1 MTAPVLLRVFAVF
14 AAVGVA
20 VGVPA
25 LMLCALRRV
34 LRRRYSAA
42 ACCRLW
48 SVLTLVLLVLPV
60 LLLGVRSIDAALPQG
75 LLPVVILPESALTD
89 AMPENIRPAA
99 APEHSS
105 SLPQPQTDGSP
116 EEPAAQTHAEQNA
129 LPAPSVSTAAQKA
142 DAEQGASSVSELP
155 QTTPALVEL
164 SDAAGRT
171 LRILA
176 AVWLGGAVVNTA
188 FTALHYIYWRIQC
201 RRWSVPVDAAAAAVY
216 DEVCAALV
224 LRRTP
229 RLQCSSWVGAPLLA
243 GVLRP
248 VLLLP
253 AENCPQ
259 AHLRLI
265 FTHELIHLQRRDVLR
280 ALLLTAAGI
289 LHWYNPVVWLLAAA
303 ARRDAE
309 QATDAAVLAREHTG
323 FSGGAPALQHSA
335 AYGEA
340 LLYSM
345 AHARSLPLATGFS
358 APKKELKERMKH
370 LFDTRPGK
378 RGYALLALLLCATLP
393 AALLAGCA
401 AGALQVEEKSSASL
415 TMSQTPAQ
423 ELDETPQTAVEEALE
438 SEAEKALFNMVWS
451 EPQPILP
458 EEIRLVWPVP
468 ESTGINK
475 TFTGL
480 YEHNGLDIAAENG
493 SAIVAAADGMVLKA
507 RYGDSGYGTYIIVQH
522 SPTLST
528 LYAHCEELAVVAGDT
543 VTAGQLIARVGSS
556 GNTDKDQC
564 HFEVRVTNMQVDP
577 EDFVEL
583 PVTVQPLA
591 DAQPGWLWPVPG
603 YAYCSRGFTG
613 MTAHDG
619 LDICGAYETPI
630 YAAAAG
636 TVLQAEE
643 TAVGDGIYV
652 VLEHAKGDNGETITS
667 KYAHCSALA
676 VQPGDTVAAGD
687 LIAYVGCTGNSTGNH
702 CHLEIR
708 VDDVPVDPTTYVGTP
723 AK

>member
-1 MTAPVLLRVFAVF
+1 MTAPALLRVFAVF
-14 AAVGVA
+14 AAVGA
-20 VGVPA
+20 AAGVPA
-25 LMLCALRRV
+25 LVLCALRRV

-48 SVLTLVLLVLPV
+48 SMLALVLLVLPV
-60 LLLGVRSIDAALPQG
+60 VLLGVRTVDAALPQG
-75 LLPVVILPESALTD
+75 LLPVVILPESALPD
-89 AMPENIRPAA
+89 ANIRPAA
-99 APEHSS
+99 VPEQSI
-105 SLPQPQTDGSP
+105 PVPQTGGLP
-116 EEPAAQTHAEQNA
+116 EELAAQTHAAQNA
-129 LPAPSVSTAAQKA
+129 LPEPPVSSAPQKTDAAQN
-142 DAEQGASSVSELP
+142 AS
-155 QTTPALVEL
+155 PAPASVEL
-164 SDAAGRT
+164 SAAAGRA
-171 LRILA
+171 LCILA
-176 AVWLGGAVVNTA
+176 AVWLVGAVVSA
-188 FTALHYIYWRIQC
+188 VLTALHYIYWRIQC
-201 RRWSVPVDAAAAAVY
+201 RRWSVPVDAAAAVTY
-216 DEVCAALV
+216 GEVCAALALCRV
-224 LRRTP
+224 P
-229 RLQCSSWVGAPLLA
+229 RLQCSGWVSTPLLA

-253 AENCPQ
+253 AEGCPQ

-280 ALLLTAAGI
+280 TLLLTAAGI

-309 QATDAAVLAREHTG
+309 QATDAAVLAREHAG
-323 FSGGAPALQHSA
+323 FSGSAPALQHSA

-345 AHARSLPLATGFS
+345 ARARRLPLATGFS

-401 AGALQVEEKSSASL
+401 AGTLQVEEKSSASL
-415 TMSQTPAQ
+415 TMTQTPAQ
-423 ELDETPQTAVEEALE
+423 ELDGTLQTAVEEALE
-438 SEAEKALFNMVWS
+438 REAEKSLFGT
-451 EPQPILP
+451 EPQPILL
-458 EEIRLVWPVP
+458 EEIQLVWPVP

-475 TFTGL
+475 VFTGL

-493 SAIVAAADGMVLKA
+493 SAIVAAADGTVLKA
-507 RYGDSGYGTYIIVQH
+507 RYDDSGYGTYIIVQH

-528 LYAHCEELAVVAGDT
+528 LYAHCEELAAVAGDT

-556 GNTDKDQC
+556 GKTDKDQC
-564 HFEVRVTNMQVDP
+564 HFEVRIHNTQVDP
-577 EDFVEL
+577 EDYVEL
-583 PVTVQPLA
+583 PATVQPLTG
-591 DAQPGWLWPVPG
+591 AQPGWLWPVPG

-613 MTAHDG
+613 TTAHDG
-619 LDICGAYETPI
+619 LDICGAYDTPI

-652 VLEHAKGDNGETITS
+652 VLEHAKGESGETVTS

-708 VDDVPVDPTTYVGTP
+708 VNDVPVDPTIYVGTP